1 MATLTAME
9 SPVKRQGR
17 PSHDN
22 TLLGRINGDGYEV
35 VGAMAHQR
43 DDLREIS
50 DVNSLE
56 DQARATLGAILREL
70 QRVLRSSR
78 PDVGEARD
86 LTDRAIR
93 WHARVDILD
102 AEQGLDARQPVA
114 RATRRNH
121 EAASAGRRIIAASEP
136 VGTRRNGHNTG
147 EAA

>member
-1 MATLTAME
+1 MSLNLLDR
-9 SPVKRQGR
+9 PVKTPRARDGG
-17 PSHDN
+17 PLSS
-22 TLLGRINGDGYEV
+22 INADGYEV

-70 QRVLRSSR
+70 QRVLRGSR
-78 PDVGEARD
+78 PDAGEARH
-86 LTDRAIR
+86 LAEQALR

-114 RATRRNH
+114 RATRRNS
-121 EAASAGRRIIAASEP
+121 EAASAGRRIIAATEP
-136 VGTRRNGHNTG
+136 VKARRNGHNTG

>member
-1 MATLTAME
+1 MSLNLLDR
-9 SPVKRQGR
+9 PVKTPRARDGG
-17 PSHDN
+17 PLSS
-22 TLLGRINGDGYEV
+22 INADGYEV

-86 LTDRAIR
+86 LTDRALR

-114 RATRRNH
+114 RAGRRNS
-121 EAASAGRRIIAASEP
+121 EAAAAGRRIIKASEP
-136 VGTRRNGHNTG
+136 VSTRRNGYHGG